1 MLSYGSVNTN
11 EIVFKRINILLYK
24 YNIINLLVILY
35 LKTIHI
41 YILNKIEY

>member
-24 YNIINLLVILY
+24 YNIINLLVVLY
-35 LKTIHI
+35 LKNYSYL
-41 YILNKIEY
+41 YIKQN